1 MAMIATYG
9 LRIVGTKYLP
19 PMLPT
24 DDTLKVESAKSSAVN
39 LFAAVLSIN
48 SFKSAS
54 IFKIDLF

>member
-39 LFAAVLSIN
+39 LFAAVRSIN
-48 SFKSAS
+48 DFRSAS
-54 IFKIDLF
+54 IFRIDLF